1 MRGRHSTEVGTA
13 VRKLRLSKAL
23 TLADLSERS
32 GIPLSTLS
40 KVELGQTSLNHD
52 KLVRLCSALEV
63 DLERSVFS
71 EAEATPLASGRRS
84 VTRAGEGELCSL
96 GAHEGRVAAGELL
109 GKGFTPIFLD
119 VAINELA
126 AHGPLQRLSGETFA
140 TVLSGEVSMLSEIYA
155 PLDLSSGD
163 AVYFD
168 GRIGH
173 AFLSRTKD
181 PAQLLLVVA
190 GNAPA

>member
-52 KLVRLCSALEV
+52 KLVRLCTALDV
-63 DLERSVFS
+63 DLEGSIFS
-71 EAEATPLASGRRS
+71 HADTAPLASGRRS
-84 VTRAGEGELCSL
+84 VTRAGGGEPCSI
-96 GAHEGRVAAGELL
+96 GVHEGHVPAGDLL
-109 GKGFTPIFLD
+109 SKAFTPIFLD
-119 VAINELA
+119 VTVTELA
-126 AHGPLQRLSGETFA
+126 VHGPLQRLAGESFA
-140 TVLSGEVSMLSEIYA
+140 TVISGEATMLSEIYA
-155 PLDLSSGD
+155 PLELSSGD
-163 AVYFD
+163 SVYFD

-173 AFLSRTKD
+173 AFLSRTST
-181 PAQLLLVVA
+181 PARLLLVITGDGSV
-190 GNAPA
+190 